1 MNRKKALLVIM
12 AIQMI
17 LLAAVVALFV
27 SEVISVTG
35 LIPIVL
41 VIGVVSSAATI
52 AAVKKLP
59 LE

>member
-1 MNRKKALLVIM
+1 
-12 AIQMI
+12 MI